1 MSMRAEANTGP
12 ENRMMDI
19 LREIGFGD
27 LLNLLITA
35 ITPTDP
41 TRTVTSNLLTLPA
54 QPTILYQ
61 VKATTG
67 TSTGVKT
74 LLKGPITGSQK
85 ITPAPGQAVWDGGTK
100 VLFNVADAVTQA
112 SSTYSTAADVT
123 ASILARDIGQN
134 P

>member
-35 ITPTDP
+35 LAATETGIAITAN
-41 TRTVTSNLLTLPA
+41 VATLAA
-54 QPTILYQ
+54 QPTTLFQ
-61 VKATTG
+61 VLGVAG
-67 TSTGVKT
+67 TAGAKT
-74 LLKGPITGSQK
+74 ILKGPITGPQK
-85 ITPAPGQAVWDGGTK
+85 VTPAPGFVVWDGGK
-100 VLFNVADAVTQA
+100 KLLFNVADLNTTATI
-112 SSTYSTAADVT
+112 TYATAANVT
-123 ASILARDIGQN
+123 CSVLARDIGQN